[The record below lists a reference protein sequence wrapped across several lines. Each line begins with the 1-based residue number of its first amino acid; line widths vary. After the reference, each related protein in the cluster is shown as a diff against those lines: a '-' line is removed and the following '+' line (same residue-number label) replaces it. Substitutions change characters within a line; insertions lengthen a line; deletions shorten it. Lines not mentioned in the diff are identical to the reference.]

1 MSAIS
6 WIKLSVNIF
15 DDEKIR
21 LIRSMPE
28 GDAIMLIWI
37 QLLCLA
43 GKTNDGG
50 SVYVGQHMYYTD
62 EMLSTICNQ
71 PLATIRLA
79 IKTFNNFEMISLADD
94 GLITIENW
102 EKHQNI
108 EGMER
113 AREQARIRKQRQ
125 REREKQKKLG
135 VCHVTSRDGHATDI
149 DRDIDRDVD
158 MISIS
163 SSQIQKIIDLWNSLD
178 VNIPKIN
185 ALNTGTNRY
194 KMLVARIREYDFD
207 TVCRAINNIKKSRFL
222 QGYVNDFAITFDWFV
237 RPNNFIKVLEGN
249 YTDKQIQRPKQEQEQ
264 ENRSSHQSTLSESEI
279 RKFEKLKKEVGL

>member
-71 PLATIRLA
+71 PLTTVRLA

-135 VCHVTSRDGHATDI
+135 TCHVTSRDGHATDI

-207 TVCRAINNIKKSRFL
+207 TVCKAINNIKQSRFL

-249 YTDKQIQRPKQEQEQ
+249 YTDKQIQRPKREREQ

>member
-149 DRDIDRDVD
+149 DRDIDRDIDGD

-178 VNIPKIN
+178 VNIPKLT

-207 TVCRAINNIKKSRFL
+207 TVCRAIDNIKQSRFL

-249 YTDKQIQRPKQEQEQ
+249 YTDKRSQAPKREE
-264 ENRSSHQSTLSESEI
+264 EYRSNYQSTLSESEL
-279 RKFEKLKKEVGL
+279 RKFEELKKEVGL

>member
-71 PLATIRLA
+71 PLTTVRLA

-149 DRDIDRDVD
+149 DRDID

-207 TVCRAINNIKKSRFL
+207 TVCRAIANIKQSRFL

-249 YTDKQIQRPKQEQEQ
+249 YTDKQIQRPKREREQ